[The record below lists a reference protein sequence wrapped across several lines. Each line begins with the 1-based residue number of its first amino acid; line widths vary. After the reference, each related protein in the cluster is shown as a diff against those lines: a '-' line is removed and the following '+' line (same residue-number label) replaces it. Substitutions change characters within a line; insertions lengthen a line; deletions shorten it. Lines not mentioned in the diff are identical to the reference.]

1 MLAVCATKGKR
12 DDGDE
17 LPPPPIILTTPA
29 LLLTSSL
36 QLSLLQNLLHNI
48 NILVRTKV
56 VLELLLRW
64 VTHDTLCT
72 LTRVED
78 LERVDDVGEGD
89 RLVSVLPLL
98 EEGSV
103 GDDYLV
109 EVRRVDVGFV
119 DYLVD

>member
-1 MLAVCATKGKR
+1 MMLMSSCAR
-12 DDGDE
+12 PQFSSP
-17 LPPPPIILTTPA
+17 LSR
-29 LLLTSSL
+29 LLTSSL
-36 QLSLLQNLLHNI
+36 QLSLLQNVLHHI
-48 NILVRTKV
+48 NVLVRTKV

-64 VTHDTLCT
+64 VTHDTLGT
-72 LTRVED
+72 LSRMED

-89 RLVSVLPLL
+89 RLVSVFPLL